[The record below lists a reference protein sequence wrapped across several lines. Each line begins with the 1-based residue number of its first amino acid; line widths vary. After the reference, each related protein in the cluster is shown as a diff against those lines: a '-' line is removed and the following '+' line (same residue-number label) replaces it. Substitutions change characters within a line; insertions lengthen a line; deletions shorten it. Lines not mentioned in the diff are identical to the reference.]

1 MAFEPPIIAGYE
13 ILGELGSGGMAD
25 VYLAVQTALDRRVA
39 VKVMKRR
46 TDDLE
51 AMEKRFLMEARTLAR
66 LSHPN
71 VVAIYDISKSADVTY
86 FAMEYLAGGT
96 LLDRMRTG
104 IPLGEALSVVVQV
117 ANALEVAHKASIVH
131 RDLKPSNIMFRGEH
145 TPVVT
150 DFGVAK
156 RSDQAHMTRLTQT
169 GIMVGTPT
177 YMSPEQINAI
187 DIDGRSDQYSL
198 GVMFFELLSGK
209 PPFDA
214 QTPIALL
221 MAHLNTAMPDLPED
235 FQAFEP
241 IIRRMLEK
249 DPLKRFP
256 SMFAFTTELRALLI
270 GDEALM
276 SELRAHGDDASSSEQ
291 LRAMGFGISNSSSPQ
306 IKFDPSPSTTP
317 SRRVGGVMV
326 RAPATP
332 RAVTPSPVTTAQSKR
347 APGPLPVSAPE
358 PAAKPRWL
366 MPAGVAAGLALL
378 ALLVWLLVRTPG
390 LDPST
395 RLLIDA
401 SLKQADGY
409 LARGQLVEPMDESAL
424 GVLRAVYSQAPNY
437 PPVQARL
444 QTLSAAIRAQ
454 AKELEG
460 KRQFTNAETL
470 IARAEVFSPL
480 AVEASALRAELNQ
493 ARLSHANAEQISAL
507 LKRADAAFA
516 AGELISKPPDDAFG
530 LILQALKLD
539 PQRAD
544 LVERHDTL
552 RVRILAPVRERLAA
566 NNIDEAQRLL
576 AQSASRMSSGSDWQ
590 ALDQAL
596 TQAQTARVLDA
607 RIESLI
613 AAAKAR
619 EQAGQVLLPAGSSA
633 VDAYLAAALLKP
645 ADAKIEAALEA
656 IAARSLNEA
665 QRAMQAKDPERA
677 LLAAANVARTKRR
690 LADALKI
697 ESSAKSMLGA
707 QRSYVLERLG
717 NAQQASADGRFF
729 GSATASFEL
738 LNDVLAREPGNREAR
753 IQLKALPD
761 AIVAAARRQIELK
774 SAANAKTL
782 LTDALTR
789 WPDDRALRGALV
801 QVESELKAEQLSA
814 LLAQARA
821 EFSRILD
828 NPPLTEAALTTAIAQ
843 LKRIQQTEPQAAELS
858 ALNVRL
864 EAALSA
870 LIAQSVDSAAL
881 ARVSQVLS
889 TLGAQLPDG
898 SRSKRLSDAVSVR
911 GTALA
916 ALERERLLASQGVL
930 TITALPWGTVTRVID
945 SRGAPIAL
953 PPETAT
959 PLSLTLPAGS
969 YRVVVQPGLS
979 AAPSTLPAQVTAK
992 QTTQVLARSAVAA
1005 PEFLKAAGWQP

>member
-256 SMFAFTTELRALLI
+256 SMTAFTTELRELLI

-306 IKFDPSPSTTP
+306 IKFDPTPSTTP

-366 MPAGVAAGLALL
+366 MSAGVAAGLALL

-480 AVEASALRAELNQ
+480 AVEASALRAELDQ

-613 AAAKAR
+613 AAAIAR

-656 IAARSLNEA
+656 IAARFLDEA

-801 QVESELKAEQLSA
+801 QVENELKAEQLSA
-814 LLAQARA
+814 LLAQARG

-843 LKRIQQTEPQAAELS
+843 LKRIQQTEPQAADLS

-870 LIAQSVDSAAL
+870 RIAQSGDSAAL

-953 PPETAT
+953 PAETAT